1 VVRRAKGAS
10 VHAFSRDLAG
20 GAGLAR
26 TPAMPALI
34 TLTCSLVTVAMVLGS
49 VLVPRR

>member
-1 VVRRAKGAS
+1 
-10 VHAFSRDLAG
+10 
-20 GAGLAR
+20 
-26 TPAMPALI
+26 MPALI